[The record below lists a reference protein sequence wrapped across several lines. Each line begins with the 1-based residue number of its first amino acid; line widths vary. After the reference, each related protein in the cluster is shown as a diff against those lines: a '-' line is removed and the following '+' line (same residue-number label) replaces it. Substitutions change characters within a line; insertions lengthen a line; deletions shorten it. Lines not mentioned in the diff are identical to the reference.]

1 MNTIVLFQ
9 GHLRVMNIISGVK
22 HSLIIDF
29 DKDEDLL
36 DLQQMFHVLKILL
49 VDSSTE
55 PNHENDGC
63 YHKNNVVESIYI
75 RNQ

>member
-36 DLQQMFHVLKILL
+36 DLQQMLHVLKILL

-55 PNHENDGC
+55 PNHENDGS
-63 YHKNNVVESIYI
+63 YHKNNIVESIYI